1 MQAGLPPPSAGGG
14 GEGAR
19 GRGGRGGGRWSRLP
33 LRRSPQS
40 RSWPPAETPQRP
52 PADLTT
58 PSPGTPALAGSRGY
72 PLLPGSR
79 RRSAGGGSEETQE
92 DAAAAAAAGPGA
104 PAGREAS
111 LTRETRPGQEERL
124 ELWRVKE
131 RRCAQR
137 LPPPSPLPTTRLGS
151 PASGDPGPP
160 SATTLFS
167 SGEKNP
173 DGIEIKEKKKGGT
186 ASD

>member
-19 GRGGRGGGRWSRLP
+19 GRREGGGRWSRLP

-52 PADLTT
+52 PADLTA
-58 PSPGTPALAGSRGY
+58 PSPGTAALAVSRGY

-111 LTRETRPGQEERL
+111 LTRVRGCRRAWMAGTPGASIPQPSQRRRSHRLRPRS
-124 ELWRVKE
+124 RV
-131 RRCAQR
+131 
-137 LPPPSPLPTTRLGS
+137 
-151 PASGDPGPP
+151 PGPRVGRREP
-160 SATTLFS
+160 VGPVGKARPRGGCWRRQVEWGVCALL
-167 SGEKNP
+167 G
-173 DGIEIKEKKKGGT
+173 KG
-186 ASD
+186 